1 MILIQDPTG
10 KDVSGNETVPYL
22 DGIIRGA
29 QAAIEE
35 KFLFR
40 KLGLPFDYASSPDD
54 FPSKFFATSR
64 EARTNQPNPSGLGG
78 GYHFTARNHA
88 LLFESYLL
96 RLELGIEGP
105 GDEAILDRLIGGLI
119 RLATVAPKS
128 FLVGGLAPD
137 GRGFFGAPRR
147 ENHAAWMFAV
157 NRGLAT
163 AAISLDSQEKFRSI
177 AGKWLDRIR
186 RERFRLHGVD
196 GKAVAGGDF
205 SQPDAESGPLLLA
218 MLLTAARLSG
228 EERDWEAYAAAAEE
242 NGRARLGS
250 FTPENGWGG
259 RLAELMWRQC
269 SWSTIF
275 QLDREPARR
284 DLARERMREHALA
297 AAPHCS
303 AWRKWDRSLMAT
315 PLDLDWRKC
324 RAVSL
329 EESPY
334 GFVPPESWKRLDNES
349 HLETSMNAGYILL
362 LTGDSEL
369 AGDQAAELEECLRTV
384 PWGECV
390 ALNALSGTIGVHG
403 RGLELGLW
411 DAGLYE
417 SMHVGPASETSYA
430 AKYLEPSYDEKNLD
444 KAGHRG
450 TGGGKGKGRGGEV
463 QAKAGGDGAARKRRK
478 RKKARERQR

>member
-1 MILIQDPTG
+1 MILIQDQ
-10 KDVSGNETVPYL
+10 SGMESPGPGPVPYL
-22 DGIIRGA
+22 DGIIRAA

-78 GYHFTARNHA
+78 GYHFTTRNHA
-88 LLFESYLL
+88 LLFDSYLL
-96 RLELGIEGP
+96 RLELGVEGS

-147 ENHAAWMFAV
+147 DNHAAWMFAV

-205 SQPDAESGPLLLA
+205 SGATPEAGPLMPA
-218 MLLTAARLSG
+218 MLLTAARLTG

-242 NGRARLGS
+242 NGRARLAS
-250 FTPENGWGG
+250 FAPENGWDG
-259 RLAELMWRQC
+259 RLAEMLWRQT
-269 SWSTIF
+269 SYSIIL
-275 QLDREPARR
+275 QLDREAARR
-284 DLARERMREHALA
+284 DLVRERMRELALA

-303 AWRKWDRSLMAT
+303 EWRKWDRGFLET

-324 RAVSL
+324 RAVGL

-334 GFVPPESWKRLDNES
+334 GFVPPESWRRLDHER
-349 HLETSMNAGYILL
+349 HLEAALNAGYVLL
-362 LTGDSEL
+362 LTGDAEL
-369 AGDQAAELEECLRTV
+369 AQDQAAELEECLRTV

-390 ALNALSGTIGVHG
+390 GLNALAGTIGVHG

-430 AKYLEPSYDEKNLD
+430 AKYLEPNYDEKNLD

-450 TGGGKGKGRGGEV
+450 TIGGKGKGRGGDV
-463 QAKAGGDGAARKRRK
+463 QAKAGVEAGSRKRRK
-478 RKKARERQR
+478 RKKTRERQR